1 MKTKKIIAK
10 KAERKIVMA
19 ERKFIMSKTNCRND
33 FFNYLEEA
41 GENLFSEFPQSWDDE
56 PNFDD
61 IY

>member
-1 MKTKKIIAK
+1 MKTKKLLPN
-10 KAERKIVMA
+10 KAERKI
-19 ERKFIMSKTNCRND
+19 IMSKSNCRND
-33 FFNYLEEA
+33 FFSYIEEA

>member
-1 MKTKKIIAK
+1 MKTKKILPK
-10 KAERKIVMA
+10 MAERKIIMA
-19 ERKFIMSKTNCRND
+19 KRKSIMSKSNCRNE

-56 PNFDD
+56 PNLDD